1 MNLSCEKKFECDKV
15 VEEKG
20 MERVRIY
27 TVVDTHI
34 NR

>member
-1 MNLSCEKKFECDKV
+1 MNLSGEKKFECDKV

-27 TVVDTHI
+27 TSLCRYTYK
-34 NR
+34 